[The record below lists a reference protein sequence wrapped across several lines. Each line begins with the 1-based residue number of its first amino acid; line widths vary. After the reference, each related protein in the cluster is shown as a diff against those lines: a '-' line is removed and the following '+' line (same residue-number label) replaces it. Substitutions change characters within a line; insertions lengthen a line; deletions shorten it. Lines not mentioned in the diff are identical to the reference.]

1 MGVSTLWFNGQFWLV
16 TYEVIDDDGVRASQR
31 VLGSEPTGPELYA
44 FLDRA
49 GAELIDEALRS
60 PVVVTERRPRLPHPK
75 QAARAAAR
83 ESVGPSTASHEAI
96 RLAYEERKEAKKSDR
111 RRRDAEQ
118 REEIRLKRRK
128 RARDRH
134 RGH

>member
-1 MGVSTLWFNGQFWLV
+1 M
-16 TYEVIDDDGVRASQR
+16 
-31 VLGSEPTGPELYA
+31 
-44 FLDRA
+44 DRA
-49 GAELIDEALRS
+49 GAELIDEALSS
-60 PVVVTERRPRLPHPK
+60 PVVVTARRPRLPHPK
-75 QAARAAAR
+75 QADRAAAR
-83 ESVGPSTASHEAI
+83 EIVGPSTASHEAI

-128 RARDRH
+128 RARERH